1 MKQLIIILFLSL
13 IAVNIG
19 AQSRRIDS
27 LMAQINPSDDFDKTN
42 ALLSQIL
49 VFPHGNAELLKY
61 EKQKLVN
68 AELAGNTLN
77 QLFALLIIE
86 RLNFYKGNLPETL
99 NADLKGIRLSKD
111 NQNYPYL
118 GWFLQSEGL
127 VYALTGDE
135 KKCSDFLQQAFV
147 AATKAK
153 DTVTSIDILSN
164 METSYSSLKKPDSA
178 LYCARRE
185 LRLFANLSKQNKRK
199 MERFGIGDAPE
210 ADLAEAMNVANQ
222 PDSSLI
228 YSRKALALEMRQQPR
243 LNPELLNMIA
253 NSFLKK
259 GQPDSVVKFG
269 LLSYNILL
277 KTKRWDLLAKTCDVL
292 AKAYEGHDDKKSLYY
307 LKALLVVNDSSRLN
321 INSARFQ
328 LLTDRDQ
335 QYAQELKDAREKL
348 NARVRLYLAVG
359 AALALMI
366 IGIILWRN
374 YKRQKLNNHLLSEQ
388 KEEISAQR
396 DNLEKALGELKS
408 TQAQLIQSEKMASLG
423 ELTAGIAHEIQN
435 PLNFVNNFS
444 EVNKEMLEEL
454 KAESKKPK
462 AERDEA
468 LEVELINNLIDN
480 EEKISHHGKR
490 ADSIVKGM
498 LEHSRNA
505 SGQKEPTDINQLA
518 DEYLRLSYHGLRAKD
533 KSFNAELVT
542 HFDAALPKVNAT
554 AQDIGR
560 VLLNL
565 FNNAFY
571 AVNQKQK
578 TAGADY
584 KPEVSVTTSSEN
596 GQVIIKVKDNGVGI
610 PDHIK
615 EKIMQ
620 PFFTTKPTGEG
631 TGLGLS
637 LTYDI
642 VVKGHGGKIEAD
654 TKIGEYTE
662 FIVTLPLS

>member
-13 IAVNIG
+13 IAGNIG

-42 ALLSQIL
+42 ALLRQIL
-49 VFPHGNAELLKY
+49 VFPHGDAELLKY

-68 AELAGNTLN
+68 AELAGNTLS

-86 RLNFYKGNLPETL
+86 RLNFYMGNLPEAL
-99 NADLKGIRLSKD
+99 NADLKGIRLCKD
-111 NQNYPYL
+111 NQNYRYL

-135 KKCSDFLQQAFV
+135 KKSSDFLQQAFV

-185 LRLFANLSKQNKRK
+185 LRLFANLSEKNKRK
-199 MERFGIGDAPE
+199 MERAGVGDAPE
-210 ADLAEAMNVANQ
+210 GDLADAMNVANQ

-228 YSRKALALEMRQQPR
+228 YSRKALALEMRQRPR
-243 LNPELLNMIA
+243 LNPELLNTMA

-348 NARVRLYLAVG
+348 NARVRLYLAIG

-444 EVNKEMLEEL
+444 EVNKDLLVELNEEL
-454 KAESKKPK
+454 DKGNIADAKEI
-462 AERDEA
+462 ADNVIA
-468 LEVELINNLIDN
+468 N

-498 LEHSRNA
+498 LEHSRST

-542 HFDAALPKVNAT
+542 DFDPDLPKVNAT

-584 KPEVSVTTSSEN
+584 KPEVTVSTSAKNSA
-596 GQVIIKVKDNGVGI
+596 VIIKVKDNGTGI
-610 PDHIK
+610 PEHVK

-637 LTYDI
+637 LTYDM
-642 VVKGHGGKIEAD
+642 VVKGHGGSIEVD
-654 TKIGEYTE
+654 TKEGEYTE
-662 FIVTLPLS
+662 FTVKLPLR